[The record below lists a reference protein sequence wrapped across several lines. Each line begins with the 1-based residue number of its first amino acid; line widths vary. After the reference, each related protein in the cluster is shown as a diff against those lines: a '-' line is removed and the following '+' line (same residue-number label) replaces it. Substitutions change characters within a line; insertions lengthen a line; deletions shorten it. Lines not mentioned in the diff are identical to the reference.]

1 MVSRSYAKRI
11 CDVEPS
17 TLINYPLGR
26 RILGESHESFKKH
39 VQNRRD
45 PFDPSVRRLFSGW
58 LHHLAG
64 RADDGLNDHG
74 WSRGVDENGDQWNR
88 GAQTLK
94 AKEFDIAFLSQMIS
108 HHQAALQ
115 MARQAV
121 AVSSKPATKENAQKV
136 MLAQTAEIAQ
146 MTQWLKEWYQSE
158 PSKSQQTLVLEDMK
172 SMTAMPVTN
181 DQSFYE
187 MMIPHHQGAIDMSN
201 LVKGRTENKKV
212 EALADQIINDQT
224 SEIAKY
230 RGVLK

>member
-1 MVSRSYAKRI
+1 MNHSKSMSKIAATLLTLALGGCFLVGCTTSPGA
-11 CDVEPS
+11 PTMGS
-17 TLINYPLGR
+17 TTMAGHA
-26 RILGESHESFKKH
+26 ESMKMGT
-39 VQNRRD
+39 
-45 PFDPSVRRLFSGW
+45 SGIEA
-58 LHHLAG
+58 LK
-64 RADDGLNDHG
+64 
-74 WSRGVDENGDQWNR
+74 
-88 GAQTLK
+88 TLK